1 MTWKGKTQYFW
12 HRDENKKYS
21 SKDNFNFLVY
31 RDNPHQRINI
41 DKVTYTERDIDK
53 DIYIY
58 IYGDIYME
66 IYIHRRLHRN
76 IEIYITVKLTVK
88 PVRIY
93 ILLIT

>member
-41 DKVTYTERDIDK
+41 YKVTYTERDIDK

-58 IYGDIYME
+58 IYME
-66 IYIHRRLHRN
+66 IYIWRYIYTDVY
-76 IEIYITVKLTVK
+76 IEI
-88 PVRIY
+88 
-93 ILLIT
+93 